1 MQITADILG
10 TKIYRSKVYEASSL
24 GAAIA
29 SAVGIRIYPN
39 FESAVK
45 GMVKV
50 GTEFEPNESNKLLII
65 RFMKVFSKIYSMICN
80 QHTKKL
86 KVS

>member
-1 MQITADILG
+1 M
-10 TKIYRSKVYEASSL
+10 

-45 GMVKV
+45 GMVKT
-50 GTEFEPNESNKLLII
+50 GTVFEPNEGNKLLYNQIYQSI
-65 RFMKVFSKIYSMICN
+65 FKNLLDDLQPTYKKIKSLFN
-80 QHTKKL
+80 
-86 KVS
+86 